1 MFMKEIALGILAS
14 LFFAVTFILNHAMEM
29 QGGSWLWSASLRYF
43 FMLPFLLIIV
53 FYRKGFSQLSGEIK
67 AQPIAWL
74 LWSFVGFVLFY
85 APLTFAAAFGPGWLV
100 SGTWQFTIV
109 AGVLLAPLFVSI
121 IAGKTVRQKI
131 PFVSLLISC
140 VILVGI
146 LLIQIPHAQSVSF
159 RSLML
164 GILPVIVAAFAYPLG
179 NRKMMEVCGG
189 RIDTFQRVLGMTIA
203 SMPAWIIMAIYAI
216 LTIGLPSAS
225 QMFQSLLVGISSGV
239 IATVLF
245 FIATDRVRDHQG
257 KLAAV
262 EATQSTEIL
271 FVIIGEVLLLGIAFP
286 SPIALAGLGVIIVGM
301 LLHSYYTMIIG
312 KKNALQQNC
321 LCLAAGLFGYLL
333 HWQVVGHIFTGL
345 VAIASS
351 IAIAGF
357 CIGCFLHFQLKQWQ
371 YRRSLKKSF

>member
-1 MFMKEIALGILAS
+1 MKEIAIGIVAS

-53 FYRKGFSQLSGEIK
+53 FYRRGFSQLSNEIK
-67 AQPIAWL
+67 AQPTAWL

-85 APLTFAAAFGPGWLV
+85 APLTYAAAFGPGWLV

-109 AGVLLAPLFVSI
+109 AGVLLAPLFMTV
-121 IAGKTVRQKI
+121 IAGKKVRQKI

-146 LLIQIPHAQSVSF
+146 LLIQIPQAQSVSF
-159 RSLML
+159 KSLML

-179 NRKMMEVCGG
+179 NRKMMDVCGG

-203 SMPAWIIMAIYAI
+203 SMPAWIIMAIYA
-216 LTIGLPSAS
+216 LFTVGLPSTG
-225 QMFQSLLVGISSGV
+225 QLFQSLLVGISSGV
-239 IATVLF
+239 IATILF
-245 FIATDRVRDHQG
+245 FIATDRVKDHQG

-271 FVIIGEVLLLGIAFP
+271 FVIIGEVILLGIPFP
-286 SPIALAGLGVIIVGM
+286 NSIALAGLGVIVVGM
-301 LLHSYYTMIIG
+301 LLHSYYTMILG
-312 KKNALQQNC
+312 RKSTTQQ
-321 LCLAAGLFGYLL
+321 
-333 HWQVVGHIFTGL
+333 TP
-345 VAIASS
+345 SS
-351 IAIAGF
+351 
-357 CIGCFLHFQLKQWQ
+357 
-371 YRRSLKKSF
+371 